1 MRHETEWSEQ
11 NRLYL
16 TAALGTVRARL
27 EGGTAP
33 ECVAAGMRPAPAI
46 EALAEL
52 FGLSEFERQVLLLCA
67 GVEFDSEF
75 AAAVGAGGPTF
86 SLALGKLEQPHWS
99 ALAAESPLRYWRLIE
114 VSSEG
119 SLTRSRLR
127 VAERVLHY
135 LAGLQTMDRELSPL
149 VEAIEDA
156 PRLSGTHCE
165 TARRIASLLRDA
177 PPKYPVIH
185 LAGTE
190 ARAKQAVA
198 AQAAAALGLELFLLR
213 AADLPASPADRETV
227 VRLWEREAILRRA
240 ALLIEMD
247 EMEPGTPR
255 RAVAPLLD
263 ATQGVLFASTRE
275 PLPALRRS
283 IARFDVM
290 PPAATEQ
297 LENWRDVLGEAAAAR
312 MDGELDAVAAQFR
325 VTREQMEEAAAEY
338 RAAQLAVTPASLWGI
353 CRRRTRVKLDD
364 LAQRI
369 ESAAGW
375 DDLVLPE
382 AQKATLRRIA
392 VHLRHRYRVY
402 EAWGFAARSGRG
414 LGIHALF
421 AGASG
426 TGKTMAAEVLAREL
440 DLDLYRI
447 DLSAVVSKYIGE
459 TEKNL
464 RRLFDEADG
473 SGAILLFDEADALF
487 GKRSEV
493 HDSHDRYANL
503 EISYLLQRME
513 SYRGLAIL
521 TTNMKNALD
530 TAFLRRLRFVVEF
543 PFPDQQQRREIWRRM
558 FPAATPLHE
567 VDFERLAQLGVAGG
581 SIRNIAL
588 EAAFQAAGESAPV
601 GMRHL
606 LEAARAECG
615 KLERPLAAAETG
627 GWV

>member
-33 ECVAAGMRPAPAI
+33 ECAAAGMRPAPSI
-46 EALAEL
+46 EALTEL

-67 GVEFDSEF
+67 GVEFESEF

-86 SLALGKLEQPHWS
+86 SLALGKLERPHWS

-114 VSSEG
+114 VSAEG

-149 VEAIEDA
+149 VEPIEDA
-156 PRLSGTHCE
+156 PRLSGTHLE
-165 TARRIASLLRDA
+165 IARRIGALLRDA
-177 PPKYPVIH
+177 PPNYPVVH
-185 LAGTE
+185 LAGTD
-190 ARAKQAVA
+190 ARAKQAIA
-198 AQAAAALGLELFLLR
+198 ARAASTLGLELFLLR
-213 AADLPASPADRETV
+213 AADLPAVPAERETV
-227 VRLWEREAILRRA
+227 ARLWEREAILRRA
-240 ALLIEMD
+240 ALMIELD
-247 EMEPGTPR
+247 ETEPGIPR
-255 RAVAPLLD
+255 RTSSPFLE
-263 ATQGVLFASTRE
+263 ATQGVLFACTRE
-275 PLPALRRS
+275 PLPGLRRRV
-283 IARFDVM
+283 ARFDVM
-290 PPAATEQ
+290 PPEATEQ
-297 LENWRDVLGEAAAAR
+297 LDNWRDVLGEAAAAR

-338 RAAQLAVTPASLWGI
+338 RAAELAVTPASLWAI
-353 CRRRTRVKLDD
+353 CRQRTRVRLDD

-369 ESAAGW
+369 ESAAEW

-382 AQKATLRRIA
+382 SQKATLRRIA

-402 EAWGFAARSGRG
+402 EGWGFAAKSGRG

-440 DLDLYRI
+440 ELDLYRI

-521 TTNMKNALD
+521 TTNMKSALD

-558 FPAATPLHE
+558 FPAATPLDG

-581 SIRNIAL
+581 SIRNIAM
-588 EAAFQAAGESAPV
+588 EAAFQAAGESASV

-615 KLERPLAAAETG
+615 KLERPLASAETG

>member
-33 ECVAAGMRPAPAI
+33 ECAAAGMRPAPAI

-114 VSSEG
+114 VSAEG

-135 LAGLQTMDRELSPL
+135 LAGIQTMDRELSPL

-165 TARRIASLLRDA
+165 TARRIAALLRDA
-177 PPKYPVIH
+177 PPKYPVVH
-185 LAGTE
+185 LAGTD
-190 ARAKQAVA
+190 ARAKQAIA

-213 AADLPASPADRETV
+213 AADLPASPAERETL

-255 RAVAPLLD
+255 RTVAPLLD
-263 ATQGVLFASTRE
+263 ATQGVLFACTRE

-283 IARFDVM
+283 VARFDVM

-297 LENWRDVLGEAAAAR
+297 LENWRDVLGEGAAAR

-369 ESAAGW
+369 ESTAEW

-402 EAWGFAARSGRG
+402 EGWGFAAKSGRG

-558 FPAATPLHE
+558 FPRATPLNG

-615 KLERPLAAAETG
+615 KLERPLASAETG